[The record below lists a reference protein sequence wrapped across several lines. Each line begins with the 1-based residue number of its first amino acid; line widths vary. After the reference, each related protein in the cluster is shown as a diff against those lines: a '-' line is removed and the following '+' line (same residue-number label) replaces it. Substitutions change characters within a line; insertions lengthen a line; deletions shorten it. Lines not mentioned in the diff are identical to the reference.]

1 MWISKVGLA
10 IFTVAFVAGV
20 ATFYWVSQLSAYWFS
35 VVSTAERF
43 DPVAVKSPAVDQLEL
58 AVVDREEPPIYDPE
72 KNYVDDR
79 PVKLLQTGA
88 LHAEEVPA
96 EIGGEWIGL
105 FRVGDRYELKRTN
118 VEAKP
123 VDDDRLYDREIITSV
138 QDEAVFLLHGA
149 TGLKPGP
156 VTTVYETDPDSDLRF
171 PREEFTLGDASL
183 RLWTEN
189 TSPEGFPLKGSVL
202 MMQYAG
208 SAPQVLRSLPDGC
221 NDCSWKLL
229 WVGDLDGDSKLD
241 FLVDLSWHYNVY
253 HPVLFLHSKGIY
265 AAFHGVGC

>member
-1 MWISKVGLA
+1 MRKAITWLTVSIIAFAIGIS
-10 IFTVAFVAGV
+10 AFVAISS
-20 ATFYWVSQLSAYWFS
+20 ALAYWS
-35 VVSTAERF
+35 EIVKTAEQF
-43 DPVAVKSPAVDQLEL
+43 DAFAVKGPAVEPFEM

-72 KNYVDDR
+72 KNYVDDL

-88 LHAEEVPA
+88 LHAEEVSK
-96 EIGGEWIGL
+96 EIGGPGIGL
-105 FRVGDRYELKRTN
+105 FRVGERYELERTR
-118 VEAKP
+118 VEARP
-123 VDDDRLYDREIITSV
+123 VDDDRLFDREIVTSV
-138 QDEAVFLLHGA
+138 QDQAVFLLHGA
-149 TGLKPGP
+149 TGLEPGT
-156 VTTVYETDPDSDLRF
+156 VTTVYEADPDSDLRF
-171 PREEFTLGDASL
+171 PRDKFTLGDSSL